1 MIETILLCR
10 IDRQFINCDT
20 TPSNIGLFM
29 FLSVQ
34 NIFKEPDSYY
44 YYYYYYCFKFILY
57 YYLLGGDLQVS
68 SDLNNKSKRFTPAL
82 YEWCLQ
88 CSLVWSTVALW
99 PMGDLGATEGSYPIP
114 SYLFL
119 TFQSKWHNFC
129 SHFPIMMTSISRS
142 FNWLSFS
149 VSFVLLSESSSMAI
163 SISR

>member
-1 MIETILLCR
+1 MHFLWTVV
-10 IDRQFINCDT
+10 DMV
-20 TPSNIGLFM
+20 LFQKQIYCYS
-29 FLSVQ
+29 LVT
-34 NIFKEPDSYY
+34 

-68 SDLNNKSKRFTPAL
+68 PDLKKKSKRFTPAL
-82 YEWCLQ
+82 YELCLQ

-99 PMGDLGATEGSYPIP
+99 PMGDLWATEGSYPIP

-119 TFQSKWHNFC
+119 MLQLNWHNFC

-149 VSFVLLSESSSMAI
+149 VSFVLMFESSSMAI
-163 SISR
+163 SISRHVFSFSTCSLYYYYLK